1 MDRPHNSDG
10 PYAAVAGNEKPESAV
25 DEKARGHGGQHVR
38 ARGLALEGFERPA
51 EAMGLARVGLV
62 RGQGHESPGHADG
75 EGASGSRHD
84 PRE

>member
-1 MDRPHNSDG
+1 MDRPHNSNG
-10 PYAAVAGNEKPESAV
+10 FYATVAGNEKHESAV
-25 DEKARGHGGQHVR
+25 DEKARGHGGQYVR